1 MKCLGIIFLALS
13 FSLFAEDEASPTIDR
28 ALEFAKGHETFRN
41 VSFKLHETEYLRL
54 VKEGQSPKT
63 LIISCS
69 DSRVIPELI
78 SSSNPG
84 DLFVIR
90 TAGNFIPKNEGD
102 KTDDGVSATIQ
113 YAIEVLN
120 ITDIIVCGHSNCGAI
135 DGLFSTD
142 PKLAKMEILGRWLRW
157 GEEAKK
163 FTTLTVKSTA
173 SPEKRNRIA
182 ERLSVIYQLEHLLTF
197 PFVKQRVDEGKIF
210 LHGWHFD
217 IASGQVAYYNP
228 ATYQFV
234 PLEVTRAVSV
244 GE

>member
-1 MKCLGIIFLALS
+1 MRRLLWLLS
-13 FSLFAEDEASPTIDR
+13 LLTTTLVAQEEPATEDRS
-28 ALEFAKGHETFRN
+28 LEFARGHETFRN
-41 VSFKLHETEYLRL
+41 VSFKLHEEEYVRL

-63 LIISCS
+63 LMISCS

-84 DLFVIR
+84 QLFVIR
-90 TAGNFIPKNEGD
+90 TAGNFVPKNEGD

-142 PKLAKMEILGRWLRW
+142 PKLAKLTILGRWLRW
-157 GEEAKK
+157 GEEVKK
-163 FTTLTVKSTA
+163 FTLLTVKSTT
-173 SPEKRNRIA
+173 STEKRNRIA

-197 PFVKQRVDEGKIF
+197 PFVKQRVDEGKLF
-210 LHGWHFD
+210 LHGWYFD
-217 IASGQVAYYNP
+217 IASGQVNYYDPKTYKFEPLVLSRP
-228 ATYQFV
+228 AGV
-234 PLEVTRAVSV
+234 AE
-244 GE
+244 